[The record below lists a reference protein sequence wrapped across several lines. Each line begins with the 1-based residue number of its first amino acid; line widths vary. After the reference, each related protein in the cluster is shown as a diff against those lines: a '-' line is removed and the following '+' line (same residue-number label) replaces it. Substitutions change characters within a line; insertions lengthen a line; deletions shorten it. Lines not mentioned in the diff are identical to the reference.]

1 MAGAKQRIV
10 YSVEM
15 DQGGDRW
22 QAILHTE
29 VFGHAQAIAEDARVG
44 GAKVRVTEE
53 TVRDRPKR
61 GFYALPGRAITAI
74 FSPKAVSSIATRP
87 ICSKPFATAATEQ

>member
-15 DQGGDRW
+15 DQGGGRW
-22 QAILHTE
+22 QVILHTE

-53 TVRDRPKR
+53 AAPAASAAYRRPQSPACVDD
-61 GFYALPGRAITAI
+61 ALL
-74 FSPKAVSSIATRP
+74 SPSLALRKILG
-87 ICSKPFATAATEQ
+87 